1 MSKLFRLLTVG
12 VIVKLIAIES
22 SASEYPELIEVFVN
36 GSPPVIHHP
45 SIEIHSYNIQ
55 HLGLTA
61 RTLSSQLSIL
71 ESVARHQA
79 IQRIEQDFD
88 SIKLALQA
96 EIELH
101 LLIDRYGIKTFPV
114 AVVDE
119 HLLVYGDIDINS
131 ILSVWRQSSW

>member
-45 SIEIHSYNIQ
+45 SIEINSYNIQ

>member
-1 MSKLFRLLTVG
+1 MSKVLRLLTVG
-12 VIVKLIAIES
+12 VLVKLIAIES

-45 SIEIHSYNIQ
+45 TIEIHSYNIQ

-61 RTLSSQLSIL
+61 RTLSSQLSSL
-71 ESVARHQA
+71 ESVARRQA
-79 IQRIEQDFD
+79 IQRIEQDFE

-101 LLIDRYGIKTFPV
+101 LLIDQYGIKTFPV
-114 AVVDE
+114 SVVDE
-119 HLLVYGDIDINS
+119 HLLVYGEIDINS
-131 ILSVWRQSSW
+131 ILTVWRQSSW

>member
-1 MSKLFRLLTVG
+1 MIRLLIIG
-12 VIVKLIAIES
+12 VLVKLIAIES
-22 SASEYPELIEVFVN
+22 SASEYPELIEFFVN
-36 GSPPVIHHP
+36 GSPPVIHHS

-55 HLGLTA
+55 NLGLTA
-61 RTLSSQLSIL
+61 RTLSSQLSSL

-79 IQRIEQDFD
+79 IQRIERNFK

-101 LLIDRYGIKTFPV
+101 SLIDRYKIKAFPV

-131 ILSVWRQSSW
+131 ILTVWRQSSR

>member
-1 MSKLFRLLTVG
+1 MSTLFRLLTVG
-12 VIVKLIAIES
+12 VLVKLIAIES

-55 HLGLTA
+55 SLGLTA
-61 RTLSSQLSIL
+61 RTLSSQLSSL
-71 ESVARHQA
+71 ELVARRQA
-79 IQRIEQDFD
+79 IQRIEQDIE

-101 LLIDRYGIKTFPV
+101 SLIDRYGIKSFPV
-114 AVVDE
+114 SVVDE

-131 ILSVWRQSSW
+131 ILTVWRQSLW